1 MGGNTFIV
9 ETIGFNDKQ
18 WDNSFGNPR
27 SEQTRL
33 TERYRRL
40 NHDTLEMQMIIDD
53 PNAYTKVW
61 VSPPKLLKLEAA
73 WEIAE
78 WFCVAD
84 EDTAYDQAVRK
95 PAGVPPPSP

>member
-1 MGGNTFIV
+1 MFIV

-18 WDNSFGNPR
+18 WDDCFGNPR

-40 NHDTLEMQMIIDD
+40 NHDTLEMQIIVDD
-53 PNAYTKVW
+53 AEAYTKVRL
-61 VSPPKLLKLEAA
+61 SPPKLHKLEAA

-78 WFCVAD
+78 WYCVAD
-84 EDTAYDQAVRK
+84 EDTAHDQAVRK
-95 PAGVPPPSP
+95 LAGVPPPAP